1 LNNRGKILPGVI
13 FLTESFVHLA
23 EDNSELALLAVGKI
37 VGQSPVGKS
46 VIANGRNISLFPG
59 ERYSVIFVNVDE

>member
-1 LNNRGKILPGVI
+1 
-13 FLTESFVHLA
+13 LA

-46 VIANGRNISLFPG
+46 VIANGCDIALFPG
-59 ERYSVIFVNVDE
+59 ERDSVVFVNVDELLKF